1 MTRVEF
7 FFSKDYSN
15 TCLLLLILVS
25 LVTRHSCGEVVEQQ
39 ELCFSKK
46 SIATLTN
53 NSQYSNCNTTITIN
67 IGSSNSIYTVN
78 MKKRSVFFILL
89 RYTIKGMEIHFC
101 TNFIC

>member
-39 ELCFSKK
+39 ELCFSKRNV
-46 SIATLTN
+46 ATLTN
-53 NSQYSNCNTTITIN
+53 NSQYYSNCNTTITIN
-67 IGSSNSIYTVN
+67 IVPIPYIQWEW
-78 MKKRSVFFILL
+78 KKNQFFILL
-89 RYTIKGMEIHFC
+89 AT
-101 TNFIC
+101 